1 MAHRVTDFTF
11 ISESRMEQVDTE
23 RRSRLLALKLRALI
37 REHLGL
43 TGDPDGRVE
52 VFAPGAAFITN
63 DAVWLLI
70 DGDAARSLGGVLAWG
85 TKFELPIHLVVE
97 NDSGLLAR
105 RAALFDVDITVWHA
119 DERVLLPA
127 LAEPHLPTT
136 QAKPE
141 HLAFTELIQS
151 SGADALVEHG
161 IVVGEVRGLEMCR
174 VVDDVVSGVAR
185 LEVGMGVND
194 REAFAMVHGELP
206 TEQALRN
213 VIDAVAIHRE
223 PGANVYGAM
232 SGLILPGRQVF
243 LVDTHINIDPT
254 AEQLTELTLMA
265 ANEMRKLGISPKV
278 ALLSH
283 SNFGSS
289 SAPSAIKMREV
300 LALIQKADPM
310 LEVDGEMPIPGLV
323 VDLELTSDRG
333 TDLQA
338 FDLRGEADADGV
350 DGFAGAVTEGDD
362 IAVGGDL

>member
-1 MAHRVTDFTF
+1 MD
-11 ISESRMEQVDTE
+11 QVDTE

-43 TGDPDGRVE
+43 SGDPDGRVE

-70 DGDAARSLGGVLAWG
+70 DGNAARALGGVLAWG

-105 RAALFDVDITVWHA
+105 RAALFDVDVTVWHA

-223 PGANVYGAM
+223 PGANVRPFNQFGSERMHRWRALQDPTSIGFSRLDPVDPPVKRTNLKDAVPCAAIGSTD
-232 SGLILPGRQVF
+232 SGNLSAAVF
-243 LVDTHINIDPT
+243 VHGVDLDVVPFAVDTASRLGIDEVTVVARRQDITPSIERLANMASVFVRFAFISSPT
-254 AEQLTELTLMA
+254 A
-265 ANEMRKLGISPKV
+265 
-278 ALLSH
+278 
-283 SNFGSS
+283 
-289 SAPSAIKMREV
+289 
-300 LALIQKADPM
+300 
-310 LEVDGEMPIPGLV
+310 
-323 VDLELTSDRG
+323 
-333 TDLQA
+333 
-338 FDLRGEADADGV
+338 
-350 DGFAGAVTEGDD
+350 
-362 IAVGGDL
+362 

>member
-1 MAHRVTDFTF
+1 
-11 ISESRMEQVDTE
+11 
-23 RRSRLLALKLRALI
+23 
-37 REHLGL
+37 
-43 TGDPDGRVE
+43 
-52 VFAPGAAFITN
+52 
-63 DAVWLLI
+63 
-70 DGDAARSLGGVLAWG
+70 
-85 TKFELPIHLVVE
+85 VVE
-97 NDSGLLAR
+97 KDSGLLAR

-223 PGANVYGAM
+223 PGANVHPFNQFGAERM
-232 SGLILPGRQVF
+232 HRWRALQDPTSIGFSRLDPVDPPVKRTNLKDAVPCAAIGSTDSGNLSAAVF
-243 LVDTHINIDPT
+243 VHGVDLDVVPFAVDT
-254 AEQLTELTLMA
+254 AS
-265 ANEMRKLGISPKV
+265 RLGIDEVTIV
-278 ALLSH
+278 ARRQDITPSIERLANMASV
-283 SNFGSS
+283 FVRFAFIS
-289 SAPSAIKMREV
+289 SAA
-300 LALIQKADPM
+300 
-310 LEVDGEMPIPGLV
+310 
-323 VDLELTSDRG
+323 
-333 TDLQA
+333 
-338 FDLRGEADADGV
+338 
-350 DGFAGAVTEGDD
+350 
-362 IAVGGDL
+362 

>member
-1 MAHRVTDFTF
+1 MD
-11 ISESRMEQVDTE
+11 QVDTE

-43 TGDPDGRVE
+43 SGDPDGRVE

-70 DGDAARSLGGVLAWG
+70 DGNAARALGGVLAWG

-213 VIDAVAIHRE
+213 VIDAVATHRE
-223 PGANVYGAM
+223 PGANVHPFNQFGSERMHRWRALQDPTSIGFSRLDPVDPPVKRTNLKDAVPCAAIGSTD
-232 SGLILPGRQVF
+232 SGNLSAAVF
-243 LVDTHINIDPT
+243 VHGVDLDVVPFAVDTASRLGIDEVTVVARRQDITPSIERLANMASVFVRFAFISSPT
-254 AEQLTELTLMA
+254 A
-265 ANEMRKLGISPKV
+265 
-278 ALLSH
+278 
-283 SNFGSS
+283 
-289 SAPSAIKMREV
+289 
-300 LALIQKADPM
+300 
-310 LEVDGEMPIPGLV
+310 
-323 VDLELTSDRG
+323 
-333 TDLQA
+333 
-338 FDLRGEADADGV
+338 
-350 DGFAGAVTEGDD
+350 
-362 IAVGGDL
+362 

>member
-1 MAHRVTDFTF
+1 M
-11 ISESRMEQVDTE
+11 
-23 RRSRLLALKLRALI
+23 
-37 REHLGL
+37 
-43 TGDPDGRVE
+43 
-52 VFAPGAAFITN
+52 
-63 DAVWLLI
+63 WLLI
-70 DGDAARSLGGVLAWG
+70 DGNAARALGGVLAWG

-223 PGANVYGAM
+223 PGANVHPFNQFGAERM
-232 SGLILPGRQVF
+232 HRWRALQDPTSIGFSRLDPVDPPVKRTNLKDAVPCAAIGSTDSGNLSAAIFVHGVDLDVVPF
-243 LVDTHINIDPT
+243 AVDTASRLGIDEVTIVARRQDITPSIERLANMASVFVRFAFISSPT
-254 AEQLTELTLMA
+254 A
-265 ANEMRKLGISPKV
+265 
-278 ALLSH
+278 
-283 SNFGSS
+283 
-289 SAPSAIKMREV
+289 
-300 LALIQKADPM
+300 
-310 LEVDGEMPIPGLV
+310 
-323 VDLELTSDRG
+323 
-333 TDLQA
+333 
-338 FDLRGEADADGV
+338 
-350 DGFAGAVTEGDD
+350 
-362 IAVGGDL
+362 

>member
-1 MAHRVTDFTF
+1 
-11 ISESRMEQVDTE
+11 MEQVDTE

-43 TGDPDGRVE
+43 SGDPDGRVE

-70 DGDAARSLGGVLAWG
+70 DGNAARALGGVLAWG

-223 PGANVYGAM
+223 PGANVHPFNQFGAERM
-232 SGLILPGRQVF
+232 HRWRALQDPTSIGFSRLDPVDPPVKRTNLKDAVPCAAIGSTDSGNLSAAIFVHGVDLDVVPF
-243 LVDTHINIDPT
+243 AVDT
-254 AEQLTELTLMA
+254 AS
-265 ANEMRKLGISPKV
+265 RLGIDEVTIVARRQDITPSIERLANMASVFVRFAFISSPTV
-278 ALLSH
+278 
-283 SNFGSS
+283 
-289 SAPSAIKMREV
+289 
-300 LALIQKADPM
+300 
-310 LEVDGEMPIPGLV
+310 
-323 VDLELTSDRG
+323 
-333 TDLQA
+333 
-338 FDLRGEADADGV
+338 
-350 DGFAGAVTEGDD
+350 
-362 IAVGGDL
+362 

>member
-1 MAHRVTDFTF
+1 MD
-11 ISESRMEQVDTE
+11 QVDTE

-43 TGDPDGRVE
+43 SGDPDGRVE

-70 DGDAARSLGGVLAWG
+70 DGNAARALGGVLAWG

-105 RAALFDVDITVWHA
+105 RAALFDVDVTVWHA

-213 VIDAVAIHRE
+213 VIDAVATHRE
-223 PGANVYGAM
+223 PGANVHPFNQFGSERMHRWRALQDPTSIGFSRLDPVDPPVKRTNLKDAVPCAAIGSTD
-232 SGLILPGRQVF
+232 SGNLSAAVF
-243 LVDTHINIDPT
+243 VHGVDLDVVPFAVDTASRLGIDEVTVVARRQDITPSIERLANMASVFVRFAFISSPT
-254 AEQLTELTLMA
+254 A
-265 ANEMRKLGISPKV
+265 
-278 ALLSH
+278 
-283 SNFGSS
+283 
-289 SAPSAIKMREV
+289 
-300 LALIQKADPM
+300 
-310 LEVDGEMPIPGLV
+310 
-323 VDLELTSDRG
+323 
-333 TDLQA
+333 
-338 FDLRGEADADGV
+338 
-350 DGFAGAVTEGDD
+350 
-362 IAVGGDL
+362 

>member
-1 MAHRVTDFTF
+1 MD
-11 ISESRMEQVDTE
+11 QVDTE

-43 TGDPDGRVE
+43 SGDPDGRVE

-70 DGDAARSLGGVLAWG
+70 DGNAARALGGVLAWG

-213 VIDAVAIHRE
+213 VIDAVATHRE
-223 PGANVYGAM
+223 PGANVHPFNQFGSERMHRWRALQDPTSIGFSRLDPVDPPVKRTNLKDAVPCAAIGSTD
-232 SGLILPGRQVF
+232 SGNLSAAVF
-243 LVDTHINIDPT
+243 VHGVDLDVVPFAVDTASRLGIDEVTIVARRQDITPSIERLANMASVFVRFAFISSPT
-254 AEQLTELTLMA
+254 A
-265 ANEMRKLGISPKV
+265 
-278 ALLSH
+278 
-283 SNFGSS
+283 
-289 SAPSAIKMREV
+289 
-300 LALIQKADPM
+300 
-310 LEVDGEMPIPGLV
+310 
-323 VDLELTSDRG
+323 
-333 TDLQA
+333 
-338 FDLRGEADADGV
+338 
-350 DGFAGAVTEGDD
+350 
-362 IAVGGDL
+362 

>member
-1 MAHRVTDFTF
+1 VAHCVTVFTF
-11 ISESRMEQVDTE
+11 ISESRMDQVDTE

-43 TGDPDGRVE
+43 SGDPDGRVE

-70 DGDAARSLGGVLAWG
+70 DGNAARALGGVLAWG
-85 TKFELPIHLVVE
+85 TKFELPIHLVVD

-223 PGANVYGAM
+223 PGANVHPFNQFGAERM
-232 SGLILPGRQVF
+232 HRWRALQDPTSIGFSRLDPVDPPVKRTNLKDAVPCAAIGSTDSGNLSAAVF
-243 LVDTHINIDPT
+243 VHGVDLDVVPFAVDTASRLGIDEVTIVARRQDITPSIERLANMASVFVRFAFISSPT
-254 AEQLTELTLMA
+254 A
-265 ANEMRKLGISPKV
+265 
-278 ALLSH
+278 
-283 SNFGSS
+283 
-289 SAPSAIKMREV
+289 
-300 LALIQKADPM
+300 
-310 LEVDGEMPIPGLV
+310 
-323 VDLELTSDRG
+323 
-333 TDLQA
+333 
-338 FDLRGEADADGV
+338 
-350 DGFAGAVTEGDD
+350 
-362 IAVGGDL
+362 

>member
-1 MAHRVTDFTF
+1 MD
-11 ISESRMEQVDTE
+11 QVDTE

-43 TGDPDGRVE
+43 SGDPDGRVE

-70 DGDAARSLGGVLAWG
+70 DGNAARALGGVLAWG

-105 RAALFDVDITVWHA
+105 RAALFDVDVTVWHA

-141 HLAFTELIQS
+141 HLAITELIQS

-213 VIDAVAIHRE
+213 VIDAVATHRE
-223 PGANVYGAM
+223 PGANVHPFNQFGSERMHRWRALQDPTSIGFSRLDPVDPPVKRTNLKDAVPCAAIGSTD
-232 SGLILPGRQVF
+232 SGNLSAAVF
-243 LVDTHINIDPT
+243 VHGVDLDVVPFAVDTASRLGIDEVTVVARRQDITPSIERLANMASVFVRFAFISSPT
-254 AEQLTELTLMA
+254 A
-265 ANEMRKLGISPKV
+265 
-278 ALLSH
+278 
-283 SNFGSS
+283 
-289 SAPSAIKMREV
+289 
-300 LALIQKADPM
+300 
-310 LEVDGEMPIPGLV
+310 
-323 VDLELTSDRG
+323 
-333 TDLQA
+333 
-338 FDLRGEADADGV
+338 
-350 DGFAGAVTEGDD
+350 
-362 IAVGGDL
+362 

>member
-1 MAHRVTDFTF
+1 MD
-11 ISESRMEQVDTE
+11 QVDTE

-70 DGDAARSLGGVLAWG
+70 DGNAARALGGVLAWG

-105 RAALFDVDITVWHA
+105 RAALFDVDVTVWHA

-213 VIDAVAIHRE
+213 VIDAVATHRE
-223 PGANVYGAM
+223 PGANVHPFNQFGSERMHRWRALQDPTSIGFSRLDPVDPPVKRTNLKDAVPCAAIGSTD
-232 SGLILPGRQVF
+232 SGNLSAAVF
-243 LVDTHINIDPT
+243 VHGVDLDVVPFAVDTASRLGIDEVTVVARRQDITPSIERLANMASVFVRFAFISSPT
-254 AEQLTELTLMA
+254 A
-265 ANEMRKLGISPKV
+265 
-278 ALLSH
+278 
-283 SNFGSS
+283 
-289 SAPSAIKMREV
+289 
-300 LALIQKADPM
+300 
-310 LEVDGEMPIPGLV
+310 
-323 VDLELTSDRG
+323 
-333 TDLQA
+333 
-338 FDLRGEADADGV
+338 
-350 DGFAGAVTEGDD
+350 
-362 IAVGGDL
+362 

>member
-1 MAHRVTDFTF
+1 
-11 ISESRMEQVDTE
+11 MEQVDTE

-43 TGDPDGRVE
+43 SGDPDGRVE

-70 DGDAARSLGGVLAWG
+70 DGNAARALGGVLAWG

-223 PGANVYGAM
+223 PGTNVHPFNQFGAERM
-232 SGLILPGRQVF
+232 HRWRALQDPTSIGFSRLDPVDPPVKRTNLKDAVPCAAIGSTDSGNLSAAVF
-243 LVDTHINIDPT
+243 VHGVDLDVVPFAVDTASRLGIDEVTIVARRQDITPSIERLANMASVFVRFAFISSPT
-254 AEQLTELTLMA
+254 A
-265 ANEMRKLGISPKV
+265 
-278 ALLSH
+278 
-283 SNFGSS
+283 
-289 SAPSAIKMREV
+289 
-300 LALIQKADPM
+300 
-310 LEVDGEMPIPGLV
+310 
-323 VDLELTSDRG
+323 
-333 TDLQA
+333 
-338 FDLRGEADADGV
+338 
-350 DGFAGAVTEGDD
+350 
-362 IAVGGDL
+362 

>member
-1 MAHRVTDFTF
+1 
-11 ISESRMEQVDTE
+11 MEQVDTE

-43 TGDPDGRVE
+43 SGDPDGRVE

-70 DGDAARSLGGVLAWG
+70 DGNAARALGGVLAWG

-223 PGANVYGAM
+223 PGTNVHPFNQFGAERM
-232 SGLILPGRQVF
+232 HRWRALQDPTSIGFSRLDPVDPPVKRTNLKDAVPCAAIGSTDSGNLSAAIFVHGVDLDVVPF
-243 LVDTHINIDPT
+243 AVDTASRLGIDEVTIVARRQDITPSIERLANMASVFVRFAFISSPT
-254 AEQLTELTLMA
+254 A
-265 ANEMRKLGISPKV
+265 
-278 ALLSH
+278 
-283 SNFGSS
+283 
-289 SAPSAIKMREV
+289 
-300 LALIQKADPM
+300 
-310 LEVDGEMPIPGLV
+310 
-323 VDLELTSDRG
+323 
-333 TDLQA
+333 
-338 FDLRGEADADGV
+338 
-350 DGFAGAVTEGDD
+350 
-362 IAVGGDL
+362 

>member
-1 MAHRVTDFTF
+1 MD
-11 ISESRMEQVDTE
+11 QVDTE

-43 TGDPDGRVE
+43 SGDPDGRVE

-70 DGDAARSLGGVLAWG
+70 DGNAARALGGVLAWG

-105 RAALFDVDITVWHA
+105 RAALFDVDVTVWHA

-213 VIDAVAIHRE
+213 VIDAVATHRE
-223 PGANVYGAM
+223 PGANVHPFNQFGSERMHRWRALQDPTSIGFSRLDPVDPPVKRTNLKDAVPCAAIGSTD
-232 SGLILPGRQVF
+232 SGNLSAAVF
-243 LVDTHINIDPT
+243 VHGVELDVVPFAVDTASRLGIDEVTVVARRQDITPSIERLANMASVFVRFAFISSPT
-254 AEQLTELTLMA
+254 A
-265 ANEMRKLGISPKV
+265 
-278 ALLSH
+278 
-283 SNFGSS
+283 
-289 SAPSAIKMREV
+289 
-300 LALIQKADPM
+300 
-310 LEVDGEMPIPGLV
+310 
-323 VDLELTSDRG
+323 
-333 TDLQA
+333 
-338 FDLRGEADADGV
+338 
-350 DGFAGAVTEGDD
+350 
-362 IAVGGDL
+362 

>member
-1 MAHRVTDFTF
+1 MD
-11 ISESRMEQVDTE
+11 QVDTE

-43 TGDPDGRVE
+43 SGDPDGRVE

-70 DGDAARSLGGVLAWG
+70 DGNAARALGGVLAWG
-85 TKFELPIHLVVE
+85 TKFELPIHLVVD

-213 VIDAVAIHRE
+213 VIDAVATHRE
-223 PGANVYGAM
+223 PGANVHPFNQFGSERMHRWRALQDPTSIGFSRLDPVDPPVKRTNLKDAVPCAAIGSTD
-232 SGLILPGRQVF
+232 SGNLSAAVF
-243 LVDTHINIDPT
+243 VHGVDLDVVPFAVDTASRLGIDEVTVVARRQDITPSIERLANMASVFVRFAFISSPT
-254 AEQLTELTLMA
+254 A
-265 ANEMRKLGISPKV
+265 
-278 ALLSH
+278 
-283 SNFGSS
+283 
-289 SAPSAIKMREV
+289 
-300 LALIQKADPM
+300 
-310 LEVDGEMPIPGLV
+310 
-323 VDLELTSDRG
+323 
-333 TDLQA
+333 
-338 FDLRGEADADGV
+338 
-350 DGFAGAVTEGDD
+350 
-362 IAVGGDL
+362 

>member
-1 MAHRVTDFTF
+1 
-11 ISESRMEQVDTE
+11 MEQVDTE

-43 TGDPDGRVE
+43 SGDPDGRVE

-70 DGDAARSLGGVLAWG
+70 DGNAARALGGVLAWG

-223 PGANVYGAM
+223 PSANVHPFNQFGAERM
-232 SGLILPGRQVF
+232 HRWRALQDPTSIGFSRLDPVDPPVKRTNLKDAVPCAAIGSTDSGNLSAAIFVHGVDLDVVPF
-243 LVDTHINIDPT
+243 AVDTASRLGIDEVTIVARRQDITPSIERLANMASVFVRFAFISSPT
-254 AEQLTELTLMA
+254 A
-265 ANEMRKLGISPKV
+265 
-278 ALLSH
+278 
-283 SNFGSS
+283 
-289 SAPSAIKMREV
+289 
-300 LALIQKADPM
+300 
-310 LEVDGEMPIPGLV
+310 
-323 VDLELTSDRG
+323 
-333 TDLQA
+333 
-338 FDLRGEADADGV
+338 
-350 DGFAGAVTEGDD
+350 
-362 IAVGGDL
+362 

>member
-1 MAHRVTDFTF
+1 
-11 ISESRMEQVDTE
+11 MEQVDTE

-43 TGDPDGRVE
+43 SGDPDGRVE

-70 DGDAARSLGGVLAWG
+70 DGNAARALGGVLAWG

-223 PGANVYGAM
+223 PGANAVPCAAIGSTD
-232 SGLILPGRQVF
+232 SGNLSAAVF
-243 LVDTHINIDPT
+243 VHGVDLDVVPFAVDTASRLGIDEVTIVARRQDITPSIERLANMASVFVRFAFISSPT
-254 AEQLTELTLMA
+254 A
-265 ANEMRKLGISPKV
+265 
-278 ALLSH
+278 
-283 SNFGSS
+283 
-289 SAPSAIKMREV
+289 
-300 LALIQKADPM
+300 
-310 LEVDGEMPIPGLV
+310 
-323 VDLELTSDRG
+323 
-333 TDLQA
+333 
-338 FDLRGEADADGV
+338 
-350 DGFAGAVTEGDD
+350 
-362 IAVGGDL
+362 

>member
-1 MAHRVTDFTF
+1 
-11 ISESRMEQVDTE
+11 MEQVDTE

-43 TGDPDGRVE
+43 SGDPDGRVE

-70 DGDAARSLGGVLAWG
+70 DGNAARALGGVLAWG

-105 RAALFDVDITVWHA
+105 RAALFDVDVTVWHA

-213 VIDAVAIHRE
+213 VIDAVATHRE
-223 PGANVYGAM
+223 PGANVHPFNQFGSERMHRWRALQDPTSIGFSRLDPVDPPVKRTNLKDAVPCAAIGSTD
-232 SGLILPGRQVF
+232 SGNLSAAVF
-243 LVDTHINIDPT
+243 VHGVDLDVVPFAVDTASRLGIDEVTVVARRQDITPSIERLANMASVFVRFAFISSPT
-254 AEQLTELTLMA
+254 A
-265 ANEMRKLGISPKV
+265 
-278 ALLSH
+278 
-283 SNFGSS
+283 
-289 SAPSAIKMREV
+289 
-300 LALIQKADPM
+300 
-310 LEVDGEMPIPGLV
+310 
-323 VDLELTSDRG
+323 
-333 TDLQA
+333 
-338 FDLRGEADADGV
+338 
-350 DGFAGAVTEGDD
+350 
-362 IAVGGDL
+362 